1 MKRLDRAGMAEAAR
15 QLAARDPDLAR
26 LLKDDG
32 VPPLWGRKTGFETL
46 LRIVLEQQ
54 VSLASGRAVYLR
66 LRDTLGTLTSAT
78 LLARDVETIRG
89 SGVTRQKTRYLRLI
103 AEQIRDGELDLPGLS
118 RLDDD
123 AVRKRLTA
131 ITGIGPWTAE
141 VYLLMALRR
150 PDAWPAG
157 DIALAEAARG
167 LKGLPERP
175 GPETLTRLAEAWR
188 PWRATA
194 ARMLWQRYL
203 KHQSGRRKRQEPMFP
218 T

>member
-1 MKRLDRAGMAEAAR
+1 M
-15 QLAARDPDLAR
+15 
-26 LLKDDG
+26 
-32 VPPLWGRKTGFETL
+32 
-46 LRIVLEQQ
+46 
-54 VSLASGRAVYLR
+54 ASGRAVYLR
-66 LRDTLGTLTSAT
+66 LRDTLGTLTPTS
-78 LLARDVETIRG
+78 LLAHDVETIRG

-103 AEQIRDGELDLPGLS
+103 AEQIQNEQLDLPGLS

-131 ITGIGPWTAE
+131 IIGIGPWTAE

-157 DIALAEAARG
+157 DIALAEAARR
-167 LKGLPERP
+167 LKGWRLRPDPEKLNRMAT
-175 GPETLTRLAEAWR
+175 EWR

-203 KHQSGRRKRQEPMFP
+203 KRQRGPG
-218 T
+218 